1 MEGCGDFDFACQS
14 GGYELEVFARGNE
27 RSDLGAEGGL
37 DTDAIL
43 GEFAVDIGV
52 VEGDDG
58 RDIVGAALADKGI
71 ALDEQGVA
79 LADLAVELL
88 EVVLQTHGVGR
99 EAGGG
104 SRVGAGRRS
113 RAIGL
118 RKSGKGGGR
127 KERQEEQIP
136 GFHNSNYLIY
146 KSIIWQKYI
155 LKLIDKY
162 PNSYLGHKKLAEIYE
177 KQNNLSNAIDEY
189 VAIQ

>member
-27 RSDLGAEGGL
+27 CSDLGAEGGL

-58 RDIVGAALADKGI
+58 RDIIGAALADKGI

-104 SRVGAGRRS
+104 SRVGAGRQRTGGSGDSFSGAGRRS
-113 RAIGL
+113 RTIGL

-127 KERQEEQIP
+127 KERQEEQIS
-136 GFHNSNYLIY
+136 GFHSYNYLIY
-146 KSIIWQKYI
+146 KSIIWQKYM
-155 LKLIDKY
+155 LKIKNKIFFHVCVVFL
-162 PNSYLGHKKLAEIYE
+162 LFATL
-177 KQNNLSNAIDEY
+177 L
-189 VAIQ
+189 